1 MMKTCARPSR
11 RTPRCVLVSPS
22 NSLSVS
28 SSLKSRPPSQAPSTR
43 RPFAEPTFSAMV
55 TGVAQMPRYAEL
67 PASGLIFAESATP
80 SGVMQV
86 PRSGSPPPQKYAC
99 TARANFSNL
108 PSGRGD

>member
-1 MMKTCARPSR
+1 MMKTCARHSR

-22 NSLSVS
+22 NSPVVS

-43 RPFAEPTFSAMV
+43 RPFGEPAFSVLV
-55 TGVAQMPRYAEL
+55 TGVAQMPRYADV
-67 PASGLIFAESATP
+67 PASDLIFAESGTP

-86 PRSGSPPPQKYAC
+86 PLLGSSPPQKYAC
-99 TARANFSNL
+99 TAGANLSNL